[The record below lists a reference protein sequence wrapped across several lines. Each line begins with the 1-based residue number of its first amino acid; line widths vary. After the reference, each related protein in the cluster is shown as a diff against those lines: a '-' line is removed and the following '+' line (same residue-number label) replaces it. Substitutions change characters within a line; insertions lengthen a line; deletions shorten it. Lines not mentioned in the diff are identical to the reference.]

1 MFQNSVCRYLPI
13 FLVGPFL
20 CLGGSRLPA
29 QALKDWPP
37 IPPADLVL
45 ADNPVEP
52 GSSAMILLKRDFR
65 DDIKGTIDVYR
76 RIKVLNAAGREHAN
90 LEIPFLRGRQEV
102 QDFAGRVTQPD
113 GQTIEFRGPIYD
125 KTILRARKVR
135 MLAKTLTLP
144 EVQAGSIIEYR
155 YRVKSKGF
163 FPGDQLWIV
172 QEALFV
178 RQAHLSWRH
187 DPEGLSSGNFLPR
200 GLPPGSGFRRGENGL
215 YSSIL
220 KGIPAFN
227 IEPYMPPQQ
236 VVVMRY
242 QNTGRL
248 RFTAF
253 DPIDP
258 IEQVQ
263 EAVNEFIGKP
273 KKLDPIVNTL
283 VSKNDPGEDQLQS
296 LYSAVQGLRNL
307 SYEEEFSKK
316 ERKQEQLKDK
326 EVGP

>member
-76 RIKVLNAAGREHAN
+76 RIKVFNAAGREHAN

-135 MLAKTLTLP
+135 
-144 EVQAGSIIEYR
+144 
-155 YRVKSKGF
+155 
-163 FPGDQLWIV
+163 
-172 QEALFV
+172 
-178 RQAHLSWRH
+178 
-187 DPEGLSSGNFLPR
+187 
-200 GLPPGSGFRRGENGL
+200 
-215 YSSIL
+215 
-220 KGIPAFN
+220 
-227 IEPYMPPQQ
+227 
-236 VVVMRY
+236 VV
-242 QNTGRL
+242 
-248 RFTAF
+248 
-253 DPIDP
+253 
-258 IEQVQ
+258 
-263 EAVNEFIGKP
+263 
-273 KKLDPIVNTL
+273 
-283 VSKNDPGEDQLQS
+283 
-296 LYSAVQGLRNL
+296 
-307 SYEEEFSKK
+307 
-316 ERKQEQLKDK
+316 
-326 EVGP
+326 